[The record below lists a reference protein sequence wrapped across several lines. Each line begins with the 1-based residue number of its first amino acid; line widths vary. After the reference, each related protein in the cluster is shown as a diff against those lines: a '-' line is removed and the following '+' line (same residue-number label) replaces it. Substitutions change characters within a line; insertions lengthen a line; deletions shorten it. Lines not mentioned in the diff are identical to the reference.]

1 MTRHYRFKSIPLG
14 ADNFLSVLEGV
25 EGGFAIFAGIV
36 AGLSFEQVSRE
47 LLILT
52 AAVGIIVNAFNSSAM
67 RYTSEHFLDEIDGH
81 EKRRWYKAYLWP
93 AVVEF
98 IVYGLVSFIAI
109 LPLILIANQTAAVA
123 AMVAVTLVFLFLAG
137 WTRGQV
143 TYGHSWRDGFEIL
156 LSGGLI
162 VVVGGLAGWGLSQLI
177 G

>member
-1 MTRHYRFKSIPLG
+1 MPRHYRFKEIPLG

-36 AGLSFEQVSRE
+36 AGLSFEHVSRE

-52 AAVGIIVNAFNSSAM
+52 AAIGIIVNAFNSSAM
-67 RYTSEHFLDEIDGH
+67 RYTSEHFMDELDGH
-81 EKRRWYKAYLWP
+81 EKRRWYRAYLWP
-93 AVVEF
+93 ALIEF
-98 IVYGLVSFIAI
+98 LVYGLVSLVAI
-109 LPLILIANQTAAVA
+109 LPLVLIGDQAQAVG
-123 AMVAVTLVFLFLAG
+123 AMIVITLLFLFSAG
-137 WTRGQV
+137 WARGQV
-143 TYGHSWRDGFEIL
+143 TYHHRWRDGLEIL

>member
-1 MTRHYRFKSIPLG
+1 MTRHYRFKKIPLG

-36 AGLSFEQVSRE
+36 AGLSFESVPRD
-47 LLILT
+47 LLILI
-52 AAVGIIVNAFNSSAM
+52 AAIGIIVNAFNSSAV
-67 RYTSEHFLDEIDGH
+67 RFTSEHFLDELDGH

-93 AVVEF
+93 ALIEF
-98 IVYGLVSFIAI
+98 LVYGLVSIIAI
-109 LPLILIANQTAAVA
+109 LPLVLIADQATAVG
-123 AMVAVTLVFLFLAG
+123 AMIAITLVFLFMAG

-143 TYGHSWRDGFEIL
+143 TYHHRWRDGVEVL